1 MRRKNRLDLI
11 RVIVTLAIAVVVLFP
26 IYWMIVTSVLPSST
40 VLSLKPPLVPKFSEM
55 GLRSYI
61 DVFAR
66 KPILTWFYNS
76 LIVTLGSAG
85 FSILVSI
92 TAGYSLSRYH
102 TAGQQAMGY
111 FLLLSRMLPGSLVV
125 IPMYII
131 FMKLKMINSFGALI
145 LANVS
150 AITPFSSWMMKGFF
164 DSIPREMEEA
174 GMIDGCSW
182 FGTLRRIVLPL
193 TLPGLAAVTIYAFIL
208 SWNEYLFARTLI
220 YDPNKWIF
228 TVGIASFIGEHS
240 TDWSSLMAAGVVFII
255 PIILLFFFLEPYLV
269 SGLTSGSVKD

>member
-1 MRRKNRLDLI
+1 ML
-11 RVIVTLAIAVVVLFP
+11 VTI
-26 IYWMIVTSVLPSST
+26 
-40 VLSLKPPLVPKFSEM
+40 
-55 GLRSYI
+55 
-61 DVFAR
+61 
-66 KPILTWFYNS
+66 
-76 LIVTLGSAG
+76 GSAG

-111 FLLLSRMLPGSLVV
+111 FLLLSRMLPGSLIV

-131 FMKLKMINSFGALI
+131 FIKLKMINGFGALI

-150 AITPFSSWMMKGFF
+150 AITPFSTWMMKGFY
-164 DSIPREMEEA
+164 DAIPREMEEA
-174 GMIDGCSW
+174 AMIDGCSW

-193 TLPGLAAVTIYAFIL
+193 TLPGLAAVTIYAAIL
-208 SWNEYLFARTLI
+208 SWNEYLFARTLV

-228 TVGIASFIGEHS
+228 TVGIASFVGEHS
-240 TDWSSLMAAGVVFII
+240 TDWSSLMAAGVIFII
-255 PIILLFFFLEPYLV
+255 PIIILFFFLEPYLV

>member
-1 MRRKNRLDLI
+1 MRRKYRLDLI
-11 RVIVTLAIAVVVLFP
+11 RVIVTLVIAVIVLFP

-40 VLSLKPPLVPKFSEM
+40 VLSLKPPILPKFSEM
-55 GLRSYI
+55 GIRSYI

-255 PIILLFFFLEPYLV
+255 PIILLFFFMEPYLV